1 MPQADTG
8 GLTPPLGITALS
20 LVLEVQQV
28 IAGYLISHL
37 IVNIIKLIHLTSI
50 YWEVIMWHIFVLGTK
65 YTAVNEVGKNPH
77 SYWAYNLVRN
87 KISEIYSMFDSK
99 HKEKQ

>member
-1 MPQADTG
+1 
-8 GLTPPLGITALS
+8 
-20 LVLEVQQV
+20 
-28 IAGYLISHL
+28 
-37 IVNIIKLIHLTSI
+37 
-50 YWEVIMWHIFVLGTK
+50 MWHIFVLGTK
-65 YTAVNEVGKNPH
+65 YTAVNEAGKNPH